1 MLKKVKFIYNPAS
14 GENVITEY
22 LDSIIGLYQRKGF
35 SMTVYRMTFD
45 RPPQE
50 VTFDLDTSFHH
61 VLIAGGDGT
70 VNYVVNLLKKAGLDI
85 PVAVLP
91 AGTAND
97 FASILDMPPD
107 IMKACEAIL
116 DGAERRVD
124 LGLVNGIWYVNVF
137 SCGLFTD
144 ISQKTPTIVKNNF
157 GKIAYYIN
165 GLGEL
170 PRFRKMEL
178 SIRTDAGDFEGQAL
192 IFFVFNGRTAGSLQL
207 AYLSEIDDGLLDV
220 LIVKGDTPLDALRT
234 ALRYLGRGRR
244 RKDYPEGIAHI
255 KCSRL
260 TAVSA
265 RPETTDIDG
274 QPGPGFPIG
283 ITCEAGALRVITARR
298 KNN

>member
-1 MLKKVKFIYNPAS
+1 MLKKVKFIYNPES
-14 GENVITEY
+14 GESIITEH
-22 LDSIIGLYQRKGF
+22 LDRITELYQQKGF
-35 SMTVYRMTFD
+35 SLVLYRMAFD
-45 RPPQE
+45 RPAE
-50 VTFDLDTSFHH
+50 EITFDLDSSYHH
-61 VLIAGGDGT
+61 ILIAGGDGT
-70 VNYVVNLLKKAGLDI
+70 VNYVVHALKNAGVDV
-85 PVAVLP
+85 PVAILP

-97 FASILDMPPD
+97 FAGVLGMPAD
-107 IMKACEAIL
+107 IIKACKTVLAGE
-116 DGAERRVD
+116 ERKVD
-124 LGLVNGIWYVNVF
+124 LGLVNGVWYVNVF

-178 SIRTDAGDFEGQAL
+178 SIKTDGGDFEGQAL

-220 LIVKGDTPLDALRT
+220 LIVKADTALDTIRT
-234 ALRYLGRGRR
+234 ALQYPVRSRR
-244 RKDYPEGIAHI
+244 RKDYPEGIVHI

-274 QPGPGFPIG
+274 QPGPGFPIE
-283 ITCEAGALRVITARR
+283 ISCEAGALRVITANR
-298 KNN
+298 KIR

>member
-1 MLKKVKFIYNPAS
+1 MLKKVKFIYNPAA
-14 GENVITEY
+14 GENIVTEY
-22 LDSIIGLYQRKGF
+22 LDRIVELYQQKGF
-35 SMTVYRMTFD
+35 SLVLYRMAFD
-45 RPPQE
+45 RPPE
-50 VTFDLDTSFHH
+50 EITFDLDSSYHH
-61 VLIAGGDGT
+61 ILIAGGDGT
-70 VNYVVNLLKKAGLDI
+70 VNYVVNLLKNAGTDI
-85 PVAVLP
+85 PVAILP

-97 FASILDMPPD
+97 FAGMLDMPAD
-107 IMKACEAIL
+107 IIKACEAVL
-116 DGAERRVD
+116 GGEERKVD
-124 LGLVNGIWYVNVF
+124 LGLVNGVWYMNVF

-178 SIRTDAGDFEGQAL
+178 SIKTDGGNFEGQAL

-220 LIVKGDTPLDALRT
+220 LIVKADTALDTIRT
-234 ALRYLGRGRR
+234 AFQYPAHSRR
-244 RKDYPEGIAHI
+244 RKAYPEGIVHI

-260 TAVSA
+260 TALSV

-274 QPGPGFPIG
+274 QPGPEFPID
-283 ITCEAGALRVITARR
+283 ISCEAGALRVIATKPKIR
-298 KNN
+298 